1 MTCGA
6 VQYNSYTTHYKEA
19 ECLRMMVEPFL
30 YNFGVDI
37 VFHGAPQQSSTSLPC
52 INHPGQSCPQDCA

>member
-1 MTCGA
+1 MTCYA

-37 VFHGAPQQSSTSLPC
+37 VFHGASQEFLKCPAVHQGSMTIPSS
-52 INHPGQSCPQDCA
+52 

>member
-1 MTCGA
+1 M
-6 VQYNSYTTHYKEA
+6 QYSSYTTHYKEA

-37 VFHGAPQQSSTSLPC
+37 VFHGASQQLSKSLPC
-52 INHPGQSCPQDCA
+52 IKDPGQSRPQDRA